1 MPVRINI
8 LYKRVFTQDI
18 AYSNLR
24 NYALFPKNILCNI
37 LIVKKL
43 THKVV

>member
-24 NYALFPKNILCNI
+24 NYGLFSKNILCNI

-43 THKVV
+43 THEVV